1 MPSVLVL
8 VLILV
13 LVLSE
18 AVLVLVIDRGTIH
31 RKGFGVTITFDH
43 HSRSVS
49 QVVSRVGSDYE
60 HEHRRRATEHEHE
73 HRFAEHED
81 SSPEQNTA
89 THCGSRNIPGS

>member
-31 RKGFGVTITFDH
+31 RKGFGVTNHI
-43 HSRSVS
+43 RSPFEISVPGRQQS
-49 QVVSRVGSDYE
+49 WFRL
-60 HEHRRRATEHEHE
+60 RA
-73 HRFAEHED
+73 RAP
-81 SSPEQNTA
+81 SP
-89 THCGSRNIPGS
+89 RD